1 VDTKSANANLDVL
14 LVPPLLAL
22 TVVTGLVDAV
32 SYLGLGHVFT
42 ANMTGN
48 VVFLAFALGRGLSA
62 TRSVTALFVFAFGSF
77 LGGWVANRRPA
88 NPADLLLVAMRVEFV
103 LLLLAA
109 GATAFVSGEL
119 APASAYTLIACTALA
134 MGFRNAIVRKVA
146 VPDLPTTVLTSTVT
160 DLAAGWFL
168 IAGHGVRTGR
178 RFLSILAM
186 FGGALAGALLLSGF
200 GMRAPFLASA
210 LIVALASFR
219 LSSTSRS

>member
-1 VDTKSANANLDVL
+1 
-14 LVPPLLAL
+14 L

-48 VVFLAFALGRGLSA
+48 VVFLAFALGGGLSA

-88 NPADLLLVAMRVEFV
+88 NPAGLLLIAMKVECV

-109 GATAFVSGEL
+109 GVTAFVSGEL
-119 APASAYTLIACTALA
+119 APASAYKLIVCTALA
-134 MGFRNAIVRKVA
+134 MGFRNAIVRRVA

-168 IAGHGVRTGR
+168 VTGHGVRTGR
-178 RFLSILAM
+178 RLLSILAM
-186 FGGALAGALLLSGF
+186 FGGALAGALLMRGL
-200 GMRAPFLASA
+200 GMRAPLALAA
-210 LIVALASFR
+210 LIVAVASFY
-219 LSSTSRS
+219 LSSTSQPR